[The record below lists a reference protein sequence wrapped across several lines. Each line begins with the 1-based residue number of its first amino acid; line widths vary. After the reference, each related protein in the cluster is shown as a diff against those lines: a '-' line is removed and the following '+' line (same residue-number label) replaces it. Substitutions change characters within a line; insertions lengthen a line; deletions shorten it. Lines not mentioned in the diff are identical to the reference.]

1 MNRNHAI
8 KLNEGYDIL
17 TRNSVTIADIEREMI
32 ITRFFD
38 APPELVFKAY
48 TDQNLIP
55 HWWGSKRLTTTS
67 VIKMD
72 VRPGGIWRF
81 VQLDSEGNE
90 YIFNGMY
97 HEIVPPKRLVYTFEF
112 EGMPGHV
119 TVEKVMFEEEEEE
132 HGSKTKLTSESF
144 FQTVE
149 DRDIMLNL
157 LRVGGGMAARMDRLA
172 GLLKD
177 IRSTDGQ

>member
-17 TRNSVTIADIEREMI
+17 TRNSVTIADIQREVI

-38 APPELVFKAY
+38 APPELVLKAY

-67 VIKMD
+67 VVKMD
-72 VRPGGIWRF
+72 VRPSGIWRF

-97 HEIVPPKRLVYTFEF
+97 HETVPPKRLVYTFEF
-112 EGMPGHV
+112 EGMLGHV
-119 TVEKVMFEEEEEE
+119 TVEKVTFEEEEDEE
-132 HGSKTKLTSESF
+132 HGSETNLTSESF

-157 LRVGGGMAARMDRLA
+157 RVGGGMAARTDRLA

-177 IRSTDGQ
+177 IGSTDGQ